1 MNLANK
7 LTLTR
12 LILVPFMIVFYLIGF
27 SHELASPV
35 MDWAMWVATAIYI
48 VASITDFFDGRVARK
63 YNMVSNF
70 GKFIDPIADKVLVIS
85 AFMLIIGN
93 GSIPTVYAIVGII
106 IIVVREFIIAGLR
119 QCGAVAGKA
128 ISADMF
134 GKVKTFVQDITAP
147 ILMMMPVLVSLV
159 GDWCLFV
166 GYAFFGVSVLLTILS
181 GFNYIIVNKDVI
193 GYKDR

>member
-12 LILVPFMIVFYLIGF
+12 LILVPFMIVFYLIGY

-147 ILMMMPVLVSLV
+147 ILMMMPVLVGLV
-159 GDWCLFV
+159 GEWCLFV
-166 GYAFFGVSVLLTILS
+166 GYISFGISVLLTIMS